1 MDSMQ
6 AIITPNRG
14 NGQSALKWLGRVQK
28 GIRRRVMKNQCA
40 YCYRKFGLVRYR
52 RGFKSFCSKVC
63 VDRYIVLLRAEFLKR
78 LYSAGFSGPAIRYRP
93 PR

>member
-1 MDSMQ
+1 
-6 AIITPNRG
+6 
-14 NGQSALKWLGRVQK
+14 
-28 GIRRRVMKNQCA
+28 MKNQCA

-78 LYSAGFSGPAIRYRP
+78 LNSAGFSGLQSSIGRRAEKRGGTRAVPL
-93 PR
+93 